1 MSASAVDF
9 TSPPSATTPVPM
21 SVVVAT
27 VAGNALEF
35 YDFLAYSFFAVYIG
49 KAFFP
54 ASSDYLSLL
63 TSVAVFGVGFVFR
76 PLGGILIG
84 AYADRAGRRAAMVLT
99 IALVTVGTMGLALT
113 PSYNSIGIA
122 APLILIFCRVVQG
135 FGLGGEVG
143 PASAFL
149 VEAAPPNQRALYAS
163 WQIASQGLA
172 VFAAGV
178 LGVALSL
185 VLTTQQLGDWGWRV
199 PFVLCLTLIPVAF
212 FLRRAMPETL
222 ESGHRAP
229 RIGRNRLSA
238 HVGIITLAVL
248 LVLGGTVSTYVGN
261 YMTTYAIQ
269 TLKLPSTLSLEATVV
284 GGLATTVFALL
295 GGWLADRVGRRYVM
309 LIPRIGLAVL
319 TWPAFLLLSSAPSA
333 TTLFIAVIVLSGL
346 SGISG
351 GASLVIIPELLPK
364 MVRAT
369 GLSIAYAL
377 GVSIFGGST
386 QAVITWLIH
395 VTGDPTSPGWYVA
408 ITSVIAAAA
417 MLAIPETKGRELE
430 G

>member
-1 MSASAVDF
+1 MSASSRSRCF
-9 TSPPSATTPVPM
+9 S
-21 SVVVAT
+21 
-27 VAGNALEF
+27 
-35 YDFLAYSFFAVYIG
+35 
-49 KAFFP
+49 
-54 ASSDYLSLL
+54 
-63 TSVAVFGVGFVFR
+63 
-76 PLGGILIG
+76 
-84 AYADRAGRRAAMVLT
+84 
-99 IALVTVGTMGLALT
+99 
-113 PSYNSIGIA
+113 
-122 APLILIFCRVVQG
+122 C
-135 FGLGGEVG
+135 
-143 PASAFL
+143 
-149 VEAAPPNQRALYAS
+149 
-163 WQIASQGLA
+163 W
-172 VFAAGV
+172 
-178 LGVALSL
+178 
-185 VLTTQQLGDWGWRV
+185 
-199 PFVLCLTLIPVAF
+199 
-212 FLRRAMPETL
+212 
-222 ESGHRAP
+222 
-229 RIGRNRLSA
+229 
-238 HVGIITLAVL
+238 
-248 LVLGGTVSTYVGN
+248 GGTVSTYVGN